1 MPEKMEALRDL
12 SLMLRRTF
20 EDDRICKHYFKMWNF
35 WSIGDET
42 KYESELKNYNKKLS
56 MLLNQHVFTVNE
68 IIGLFKIEP
77 FSNIKNLSSEEVKN
91 LYDTLT
97 RFQQLGM
104 FDNNV
109 ADILKP
115 INRKME
121 EVNGWRISRT
131 DYNEIIEYLKYILE
145 GDELELE
152 DLRDVDAS
160 LQEFMDNNKERYEN
174 CRETVEQINRII
186 DEARKAIY
194 DTGGMK
200 KKEIFESYFD
210 QNADLWQGVTRS
222 YNDLNQNRL
231 KELESHVRK
240 TVGKIL

>member
-1 MPEKMEALRDL
+1 MPEKMEALRNL

-20 EDDRICKHYFKMWNF
+20 EDDRICKHYFKMWSF
-35 WSIGDET
+35 WSIGDEA
-42 KYESELKNYNKKLS
+42 KYEGELKNYNKKLS
-56 MLLNQHVFTVNE
+56 MLLNQHVFSVNE

-109 ADILKP
+109 IDILKP

-152 DLRDVDAS
+152 DLRDVNAS

-186 DEARKAIY
+186 DEARRAIY
-194 DTGGMK
+194 DMGDRK
-200 KKEIFESYFD
+200 KGEIFESYFD
-210 QNADLWQGVTRS
+210 QNADLWQDVTRS

-240 TVGKIL
+240 TVEKIL